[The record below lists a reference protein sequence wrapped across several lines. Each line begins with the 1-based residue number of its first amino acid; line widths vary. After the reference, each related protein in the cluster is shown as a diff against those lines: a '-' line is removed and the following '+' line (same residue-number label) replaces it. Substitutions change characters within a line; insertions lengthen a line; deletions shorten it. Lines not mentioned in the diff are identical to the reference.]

1 MKSKKW
7 IKIFLIFFLI
17 LVVFQSFLSS
27 LTNPYLTMQTDNYY
41 SQEPNQNFLKVKYIL
56 ENKNKYDS
64 FIFGSSR
71 VGKID
76 PKLFKHN
83 KCYNMT
89 YSEGVPYEHLLN
101 IKLFLKEGVKIKN
114 IFIGLDDF
122 SYEVNPVQHFQ
133 DVMRKP
139 HYLASGESIL
149 NFYSLYKNLS
159 YSHFFTKRNN
169 YYDINNTGM
178 PLVPKKVTNYIET
191 HKEAHNLDT
200 KFLKPTHYEG
210 NRINDTIITI
220 KEIIKLSK
228 ENNINIV
235 FFINP
240 IHKITYLDSNFK
252 NFQNFKKELSKITPY
267 YDFSGLNSITKN
279 NYYYYETSHYR
290 LIVGK
295 LIAARILN
303 DTSINVPKDFG
314 VFVTKD
320 NIEAH
325 LMNLRIQREKYRI
338 THPKDIAE
346 IEALKKK

>member
-1 MKSKKW
+1 MNSKKW
-7 IKIFLIFFLI
+7 IKIFLIFSVLG
-17 LVVFQSFLSS
+17 VFQALLSI

-41 SQEPNQNFLKVKYIL
+41 EQEPNQNFLKVKYIL

-76 PKLFKHN
+76 PKLFKHE

-89 YSEGVPYEHLLN
+89 YSEGLPYEHLLN
-101 IKLFLKEGVKIKN
+101 IKLFLKEGMKIKN
-114 IFIGLDDF
+114 IYIGLDDF
-122 SYEVNPVQHFQ
+122 SYEIDPKKHFQ

-149 NFYSLYKNLS
+149 NFYSLYTSLS
-159 YSHFFTKRNN
+159 YSHFLGERNI

-178 PLVPKKVTNYIET
+178 PLVPKEITHYIET
-191 HKEAHNLDT
+191 HKEAHNLDPR
-200 KFLKPTHYEG
+200 FLKPTHYEG
-210 NRINDTIITI
+210 NTIKDTIMTI

-228 ENNINIV
+228 EHNINIV

-240 IHKITYLDSNFK
+240 IHKTTYLDTNFQ
-252 NFQNFKKELSKITPY
+252 NFQNFKKELSKVTPY
-267 YDFSGLNSITKN
+267 YDFSGLNSITTN

-290 LIVGK
+290 LIIGK
-295 LIAARILN
+295 LIAARISN
-303 DTSINVPKDFG
+303 NTSVNMPKDFG

-325 LMNLRIQREKYRI
+325 LADLRIQIAKYRA